1 MPSDCPL
8 SCCCSDSPTTNPNQ
22 IQLKTM
28 TDINRQ
34 NSGGFSSPLLI
45 EQIASSICSCPMPN
59 AKARPKP
66 HHMPHG
72 AARSGSNTPTRAI
85 LESPPPVT
93 AVDPENLAPL
103 KLGEDV
109 SPCNYWPSGARD
121 PETLDHRQRVR
132 RWDLSA
138 REPGTARVG
147 PDRSCSRAPL
157 TSSPLSPR
165 THPERPLHHSTE
177 SVTA

>member
-1 MPSDCPL
+1 
-8 SCCCSDSPTTNPNQ
+8 
-22 IQLKTM
+22 M

-72 AARSGSNTPTRAI
+72 AARSGSRVKHSHPRYTRA
-85 LESPPPVT
+85 PPPMTVR
-93 AVDPENLAPL
+93 DPENPAPL
-103 KLGEDV
+103 NLGEDV

-121 PETLDHRQRVR
+121 PETLDPRQRVR